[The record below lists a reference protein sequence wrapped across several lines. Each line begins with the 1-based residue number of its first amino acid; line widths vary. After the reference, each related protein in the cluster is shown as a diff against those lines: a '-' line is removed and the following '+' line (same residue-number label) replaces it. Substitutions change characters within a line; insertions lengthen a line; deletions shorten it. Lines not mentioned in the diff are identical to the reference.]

1 MVKRRQ
7 AREWAVM
14 MLCECDL
21 NPPDSLDEALAA
33 FWTQLEEVE
42 RDSADPAEYGEKVA
56 VFGNTAAK
64 HLKSLS
70 EMKEFAESR
79 IRGVLSEK
87 DALDAELEPFLR
99 HWSLYRLGTVERNV
113 LRLGAWELSRCSDI
127 PAPIVINEAV
137 DLAKFFSE
145 TQSGKFVN
153 GVLDC
158 YAKSIDGGKPSASG
172 DENA

>member
-1 MVKRRQ
+1 MVTRRQ
-7 AREWAVM
+7 AREWTVM

-21 NPPDSLDEALAA
+21 NPPDSLNDALAA

-42 RDSADPAEYGEKVA
+42 RDDADSVEYGGERLT
-56 VFGNTAAK
+56 VFGRSGAK
-64 HLKSLS
+64 HVDSLN
-70 EMKEFAESR
+70 EMKEFAEKR
-79 IRGVLSEK
+79 VRGVLSDV
-87 DALDAELEPFLR
+87 DAIDAGLAPFLR

-153 GVLDC
+153 GVLDG
-158 YAKSIDGGKPSASG
+158 YAKAIAGRQPETAKANG
-172 DENA
+172 